1 MTSLRPAVLACL
13 WIAAIVA
20 AGYHGYVQARA
31 LGLAEPMGMWDTNYV
46 ALARVWPH
54 QYQAGR
60 YVEGFDPYGPGY
72 PTFVR
77 PFLRAMRDPYVA
89 HRVANFAALAAACLM
104 LALVL
109 RANRCP
115 AGITAGLVALYY
127 ALQAG
132 SYSIQARPDF
142 LVAGEIIA
150 LLALGQPAIRAR
162 FHPVVFALIFGALA
176 LAAYLTKPY
185 TLLACAV
192 VILHG
197 LWFGPRRP
205 GGWTA
210 LLGGAILAG
219 GVAAFARANPYY
231 LFEAFLSHIA
241 KPENDGA
248 WFLHQWRDF
257 ALLSF
262 AAVVLG
268 AISVAREARH
278 FRSRFPGALWHPE
291 PADTATGYWSLAAAA
306 GFVALLGPP
315 GWRIGAYLTYHF
327 HLLLPPL
334 LVLAGLGCRPAP
346 GSGAHAS
353 ARRPWRE
360 LLLAAN
366 LAVVVAVAPA
376 PPPPDPAWNDLVDD
390 IHRQPGPLVLDF
402 ILEPLAQGRSDVT
415 LLGSGITAVAL
426 VEPGVFKEPTPLARQ
441 AQAEVAAFEA
451 RVKRD
456 AFGGTPPQAIYL
468 EVSWVA
474 TAHGLQPAPRGG
486 LAYLLADHL
495 AEYRVA
501 RTFRIH
507 PFYFSTNAPRS
518 QAGTWASD
526 ILKLVRLPPSP
537 SPPPDGSSPHRD

>member
-1 MTSLRPAVLACL
+1 MTPLRPAVLACL

-20 AGYHGYVQARA
+20 AGYHLYVQGRA
-31 LGLAEPMGMWDTNYV
+31 VGLAEPMGMWDTNYV
-46 ALARVWPH
+46 ALAQVWPH
-54 QYQAGR
+54 QYQAGHF
-60 YVEGFDPYGPGY
+60 VDGFDPYGPGY

-89 HRVANFAALAAACLM
+89 HRLANFAALAAACVM
-104 LALVL
+104 LALLL

-115 AGITAGLVALYY
+115 AGVTAGLVALYY

-150 LLALGQPAIRAR
+150 LLALGQPTVRAR
-162 FHPVVFALIFGALA
+162 FHPVVFAGVFGVAA

-192 VILHG
+192 VVPHG

-205 GGWTA
+205 AIWTA
-210 LLGGAILAG
+210 LVAGAILAG
-219 GVAAFARANPYY
+219 GVAAFAFANPYY
-231 LFEAFLSHIA
+231 FFEAFVSHLA

-262 AAVVLG
+262 ASAALG
-268 AISVAREARH
+268 AMPLAGEVRH
-278 FRSRFPGALWHPE
+278 LCSRLPQTLWQPQ
-291 PADTATGYWSLAAAA
+291 PADAAAGYWSLAAVA

-334 LVLAGLGCRPAP
+334 LVLAGIACRAAPPAQ
-346 GSGAHAS
+346 S
-353 ARRPWRE
+353 AVRLPWRE

-366 LAVVVAVAPA
+366 LAVVVALAPA
-376 PPPPDPAWNDLVDD
+376 PPPPDPAWHDLAAD
-390 IHRQPGPLVLDF
+390 IRRQPGPLVLDF
-402 ILEPLAQGRSDVT
+402 ILEPLARGRSDTT
-415 LLGSGITAVAL
+415 LLGGGITAVAL
-426 VEPGVFKEPTPLARQ
+426 AEPALIKEPTPLALQ
-441 AQAEVAAFEA
+441 AQAEVAAFET
-451 RVKRD
+451 RIRRD
-456 AFGGTPPQAIYL
+456 AFGGTLPQAIYL

-474 TAHGLQPAPRGG
+474 TPHGLQPAPRGG
-486 LAYLLADHL
+486 LAYLLAEHL
-495 AEYRVA
+495 AEYRVI

-507 PFYFSTNAPRS
+507 PYYFSTNAPRAR
-518 QAGTWASD
+518 AGTWGSD
-526 ILKLVRLPPSP
+526 ILKLVRSSP
-537 SPPPDGSSPHRD
+537 TESPPPGGNSPHRD